1 MTTLNIAIDTCM
13 LTDGERYTLREEL
26 AALRRD
32 AEAFRCISPID
43 AEEFA
48 QLQTL
53 LMRLDPTNRSGGL
66 AARAF
71 AAIIALHH
79 DAERYRKTRAVACET
94 DEKVL
99 DALEHFIHTQED
111 TRPDPITPEAW
122 DAHVDAV
129 HAMHERLTRA
139 K

>member
-26 AALRRD
+26 AALERD
-32 AEAFRCISPID
+32 AKAFRCISPID

-53 LMRLDPTNRSGGL
+53 LMRLDLTNRSGGL

-71 AAIIALHH
+71 AAIIALHR
-79 DAERYRKTRAVACET
+79 DAERYRELRTHNT
-94 DEKVL
+94 KVTHGALFVQNYHWPDGFFPELRVVSGEAL
-99 DALEHFIHTQED
+99 DALI
-111 TRPDPITPEAW
+111 
-122 DAHVDAV
+122 DA
-129 HAMHERLTRA
+129 RLTRT